1 MIDCIIAINRWV
13 IQIIKKTKQQETNQK
28 EKEKENLFKIKIV
41 NHHQVI
47 NTIIKV
53 IMIMNSLMKKR

>member
-1 MIDCIIAINRWV
+1 VIDCIIAINRWV
-13 IQIIKKTKQQETNQK
+13 IQIIKKTKQQETNQ
-28 EKEKENLFKIKIV
+28 KEKENLFKIKIV

>member
-1 MIDCIIAINRWV
+1 MIDCIIAINQWV
-13 IQIIKKTKQQETNQK
+13 IQIIKKTKQQETNQ
-28 EKEKENLFKIKIV
+28 KEKENLFKIKIV

>member
-13 IQIIKKTKQQETNQK
+13 IQIIKKTKQQETNQ
-28 EKEKENLFKIKIV
+28 KEKENLFKIKIV

>member
-1 MIDCIIAINRWV
+1 VIDCIIAINQWV
-13 IQIIKKTKQQETNQK
+13 IQIIKKTKQQETNQ
-28 EKEKENLFKIKIV
+28 KEKENLFKIKIV